1 MPESANSQYGIR
13 PWMLNTPPEA
23 PSRPNTYEAFMTQ
36 AALAAD
42 YEMDDD
48 QIREI
53 QGPLNLTL
61 FPPRFGYRTEALGIK
76 DIANLDDIYRRVDFS
91 QRQSGYQGTS
101 YPSLNQF

>member
-1 MPESANSQYGIR
+1 
-13 PWMLNTPPEA
+13 
-23 PSRPNTYEAFMTQ
+23 MTQ
-36 AALAAD
+36 AAIAAD
-42 YEMDDD
+42 YEMDDE

-53 QGPLNLTL
+53 QGPLNLDL

-76 DIANLDDIYRRVDFS
+76 DIASLNDLYRRVDYS

>member
-1 MPESANSQYGIR
+1 MASANSQYGIR
-13 PWMLNTPPEA
+13 PWMTNVPVA
-23 PSRPNTYEAFMTQ
+23 GPSRPNNYEEFMTQ

-53 QGPLNLTL
+53 QGPLNLEL

-76 DIANLDDIYRRVDFS
+76 DIANLNDIYRRVDFS